1 MSCPLH
7 FTTVTCIQQKW
18 KIFYFL
24 DTYYLYV
31 FISVQF
37 LVFLLCIVT
46 ERLSGGGLST
56 IDISRLMPRTQ
67 TCKPCLM
74 VFVM

>member
-7 FTTVTCIQQKW
+7 FTTVTCVSNRNGKS
-18 KIFYFL
+18 FTFL
-24 DTYYLYV
+24 IPLR

-37 LVFLLCIVT
+37 LVFVLRIVT

-56 IDISRLMPRTQ
+56 IDISRLMPHTQ
-67 TCKPCLM
+67 TCKPRLTM
-74 VFVM
+74 FVM

>member
-24 DTYYLYV
+24 SIPLR

-37 LVFLLCIVT
+37 LVFVLRIVT

-56 IDISRLMPRTQ
+56 IDISRLMPHTQ
-67 TCKPCLM
+67 TCKPCLTM
-74 VFVM
+74 FVM